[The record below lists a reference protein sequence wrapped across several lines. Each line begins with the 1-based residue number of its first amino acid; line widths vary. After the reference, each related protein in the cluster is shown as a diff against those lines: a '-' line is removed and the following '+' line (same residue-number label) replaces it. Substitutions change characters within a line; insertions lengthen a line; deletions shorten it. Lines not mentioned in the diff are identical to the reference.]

1 MARYIDADALE
12 SKKFISW
19 TCPEFFDEGAREQQA
34 YQIGWNNAI
43 EAVMENEPTA
53 DVVEKKEGSWIFDNS
68 YAYIE
73 RYICSSCRES
83 YKVDT
88 FMGKPMWNYCPNCG
102 AEMLGGESN
111 E

>member
-1 MARYIDADALE
+1 MARYINVDAIE

-53 DVVEKKEGSWIFDNS
+53 DVVERKKGEWIFNPTD
-68 YAYIE
+68 AIE
-73 RYICSSCRES
+73 MMFTKPKCSECGFES
-83 YKVDT
+83 ADGGN
-88 FMGKPMWNYCPNCG
+88 FCSNCG
-102 AEMLGGESN
+102 AEMQRG
-111 E
+111 